1 MQILSRREAADRS
14 NLSMSSIKR
23 LEKLGLFPKKVKISA
38 NRIGY
43 VETEVDAFIEDRIA
57 ERDMEAAAA
66 EA

>member
-38 NRIGY
+38 IRIGY